1 MGKKH
6 RKVYTAAERAAYI
19 AHTSATRSRAKSAAQ
34 RAATKKRSPLRH
46 SATEASIANRLARE
60 EEALARFHAEV
71 NARATRNAK
80 AKAAMSLV
88 PKTRKVKTANATA
101 ATATTATAAASASIA
116 EILSPIPESPRNNM
130 LKAPIVEEGIELG
143 DKLWGNWL
151 MEVEAKRNVRLNK
164 EQKAA
169 LERYRLLPFKKKQI
183 ILRQLEKKRAAAEAL
198 EAAAAA
204 AKKEAEENALLN
216 AEIKRVNPKA
226 RSRSAWPALPTVKQS
241 IASVK
246 SKGPVATP
254 AHVLAVIAKNYDSVW
269 LGGLQKSIQEKGIER
284 KLKEVFPD
292 YVFKEKGVYDP
303 RYLKE
308 GGIKIRRDAKG
319 EVIGFGYINFTSMEH
334 AKKAYEALKDNKL
347 VFFEKVN
354 KDDGTFE
361 KVYYKVLVEPAIG
374 QYAEK

>member
-1 MGKKH
+1 MTKKH

-19 AHTSATRSRAKSAAQ
+19 AHTSATRSKAKSASQ

-60 EEALARFHAEV
+60 EESLARFHAEV
-71 NARATRNAK
+71 NARAARNAK
-80 AKAAMSLV
+80 AKAAMS
-88 PKTRKVKTANATA
+88 KSRKVKAANA
-101 ATATTATAAASASIA
+101 ATSDVASIA
-116 EILSPIPESPRNNM
+116 EVLSPIPESPRNNM

-143 DKLWGNWL
+143 DKQWGNWL
-151 MEVEAKRNVRLNK
+151 MEVEAKRDVRLDK

-169 LERYRLLPFKKKQI
+169 LERYRLLPFKKKQV
-183 ILRQLEKKRAAAEAL
+183 ILRQLEKKRAAAEAV

-204 AKKEAEENALLN
+204 AKKAAEENALLN

-226 RSRSAWPALPTVKQS
+226 ASRAAWPALPSVKQT
-241 IASVK
+241 IASVKAK
-246 SKGPVATP
+246 SKGPVPTP
-254 AHVLAVIAKNYDSVW
+254 AHVLAVIAKNYDSLW

-292 YVFKEKGVYDP
+292 YVFKEKGAYDT

-308 GGIKIRRDAKG
+308 GGIKVRRDAKG
-319 EVIGFGYINFTSMEH
+319 EVIGFGYINFTSMEN
-334 AKKAYEALKDNKL
+334 AQKAYEAFKDNKL

-354 KDDGTFE
+354 KENGTFE

>member
-34 RAATKKRSPLRH
+34 KAATRKRSPIRH

-60 EEALARFHAEV
+60 EEALAKFHAEV
-71 NARATRNAK
+71 NARAARNAK
-80 AKAAMSLV
+80 ARAAMGTSRRSTVKAAKA
-88 PKTRKVKTANATA
+88 PDAT
-101 ATATTATAAASASIA
+101 TAAASIA
-116 EILSPIPESPRNNM
+116 EVLSPIPESPQNDL
-130 LKAPIVEEGIELG
+130 LKAPIVEEGVELAM
-143 DKLWGNWL
+143 DRHWGSWL
-151 MEVEAKRNVRLNK
+151 MEVEEKRNVRLDK

-183 ILRQLEKKRAAAEAL
+183 ILRQLEKKRAAMEAV

-204 AKKEAEENALLN
+204 AKKAAEENALLN

-226 RSRSAWPALPTVKQS
+226 AARSAWPALPTVKQS
-241 IASVK
+241 IGSVKAK

-254 AHVLAVIAKNYDSVW
+254 AHVLAVIAKNYDSLW

-284 KLKEVFPD
+284 KLKDVFPD
-292 YVFKEKGVYDP
+292 YVFKEKGAYDP

-319 EVIGFGYINFTSMEH
+319 EVIGFGYINFTSMEN
-334 AKKAYEALKDNKL
+334 AKKAYEAFKDNKL

>member
-34 RAATKKRSPLRH
+34 KAATKKRSPLRY

-60 EEALARFHAEV
+60 EEALAKFHAEV
-71 NARATRNAK
+71 NARAAR
-80 AKAAMSLV
+80 
-88 PKTRKVKTANATA
+88 NATA
-101 ATATTATAAASASIA
+101 RAAMGKSRRSTVKAAKTTAPDVA
-116 EILSPIPESPRNNM
+116 EVLSPIPESPQNDL
-130 LKAPIVEEGIELG
+130 LKAPIVEEGVNLT
-143 DKLWGNWL
+143 DRHWGSWL
-151 MEVEAKRNVRLNK
+151 MEVEEKRDIRLNK

-169 LERYRLLPFKKKQI
+169 LERYRSLPFKKKQI
-183 ILRQLEKKRAAAEAL
+183 ILRQLEKKRAASEAL
-198 EAAAAA
+198 AAAAAA
-204 AKKEAEENALLN
+204 AKKAAEENALLN
-216 AEIKRVNPKA
+216 AEIKRVNP
-226 RSRSAWPALPTVKQS
+226 RGQTRSAWPALPTVKQS
-241 IASVK
+241 IASVKAK

-254 AHVLAVIAKNYDSVW
+254 AHVLAVIAKNYDSLW

-334 AKKAYEALKDNKL
+334 AQKAYEALKDNKL

-354 KDDGTFE
+354 KNDGTFE

>member
-1 MGKKH
+1 MTKKH
-6 RKVYTAAERAAYI
+6 RKVYTAAERAAYT
-19 AHTSATRSRAKSAAQ
+19 AYTSATRSKAKSAAQ
-34 RAATKKRSPLRH
+34 KAATRKRSPLRY
-46 SATEASIANRLARE
+46 SATPEAIAARLANE
-60 EEALARFHAEV
+60 EEALAKFYAEV
-71 NARATRNAK
+71 DARAARNAK
-80 AKAAMSLV
+80 AKAAMASM
-88 PKTRKVKTANATA
+88 PKVRKAATTA
-101 ATATTATAAASASIA
+101 AATTATDVAAV
-116 EILSPIPESPRNNM
+116 LSPIPESIHEDVF
-130 LKAPIVEEGIELG
+130 KVPIVEEGVELAN
-143 DKLWGNWL
+143 DRRWGSWL
-151 MEVEAKRNVRLNK
+151 MEVEAKRNVRLDK

-183 ILRQLEKKRAAAEAL
+183 ILRQLEKKRAAMEAV

-204 AKKEAEENALLN
+204 AKKEAEEDAILN

-226 RSRSAWPALPTVKQS
+226 AARSAWPALPSVKKP
-241 IASVK
+241 IASSKEK

-292 YVFKEKGVYDP
+292 YVFKEKGAYDP

-308 GGIKIRRDAKG
+308 GGIKIRRDARG
-319 EVIGFGYINFTSMEH
+319 EVIGFGYINFTSMEN
-334 AKKAYEALKDNKL
+334 AQKAYEAFKDNKL

-354 KDDGTFE
+354 KENGTFE

>member
-1 MGKKH
+1 MTKKH

-19 AHTSATRSRAKSAAQ
+19 AHTSATRSKAKSASQ

-71 NARATRNAK
+71 NARAARNAK
-80 AKAAMSLV
+80 ARAAMASM
-88 PKTRKVKTANATA
+88 PKSRRS
-101 ATATTATAAASASIA
+101 TTAKAENTVASAASA
-116 EILSPIPESPRNNM
+116 EVLSPIPESPQNNM
-130 LKAPIVEEGIELG
+130 LKAPIVEEGVDLTG
-143 DKLWGNWL
+143 RLWGDWL
-151 MEVEAKRNVRLNK
+151 MEVEAKRDVRLNK

-183 ILRQLEKKRAAAEAL
+183 ILRQLEKKRAASEAL

-204 AKKEAEENALLN
+204 AKKAAEENALLN

-226 RSRSAWPALPTVKQS
+226 ASRSAWPALPTVKQS
-241 IASVK
+241 ITSVKTTAPK

-254 AHVLAVIAKNYDSVW
+254 AHVLAVIAKNYDSLW

-292 YVFKEKGVYDP
+292 YVFKEKGAYDP

-334 AKKAYEALKDNKL
+334 AKKAYEAFKDNKL

>member
-34 RAATKKRSPLRH
+34 KAATKKRSPLRH

-60 EEALARFHAEV
+60 EEALAKFHAEV
-71 NARATRNAK
+71 NARAARNAK
-80 AKAAMSLV
+80 ARAAMS
-88 PKTRKVKTANATA
+88 KTRKVKTANA
-101 ATATTATAAASASIA
+101 ASIA
-116 EILSPIPESPRNNM
+116 EVLSPIPESPHNNM
-130 LKAPIVEEGIELG
+130 LKAPIVEEGVDLA
-143 DKLWGNWL
+143 DRLWGSWL
-151 MEVEAKRNVRLNK
+151 MEVEAKRDVRLDK

-169 LERYRLLPFKKKQI
+169 LERYRSLPFKKKQV
-183 ILRQLEKKRAAAEAL
+183 ILRQLEKKRAAMEAV

-204 AKKEAEENALLN
+204 AKKAAEENALLN

-226 RSRSAWPALPTVKQS
+226 ASRSAWPALPTVKQS
-241 IASVK
+241 ITSVKAK

-254 AHVLAVIAKNYDSVW
+254 AHVLAVIAKNYDSLW

-292 YVFKEKGVYDP
+292 YVFKEKGAYDP

-334 AKKAYEALKDNKL
+334 AQKAYEALKDNKL

-354 KDDGTFE
+354 KENGTFE

>member
-1 MGKKH
+1 MGKS
-6 RKVYTAAERAAYI
+6 R
-19 AHTSATRSRAKSAAQ
+19 RS
-34 RAATKKRSPLRH
+34 T
-46 SATEASIANRLARE
+46 
-60 EEALARFHAEV
+60 
-71 NARATRNAK
+71 
-80 AKAAMSLV
+80 AKAA
-88 PKTRKVKTANATA
+88 KATN
-101 ATATTATAAASASIA
+101 TVSNVT
-116 EILSPIPESPRNNM
+116 EVLSPIPESPRNNM

-143 DKLWGNWL
+143 DKQWGNWL
-151 MEVEAKRNVRLNK
+151 MEVEDKRDIRLDK

-183 ILRQLEKKRAAAEAL
+183 ILRQLEKKRATMEAV

-226 RSRSAWPALPTVKQS
+226 ARSRSAWPALPSVKQS

-254 AHVLAVIAKNYDSVW
+254 AHVLAVIAKNYDSLW

-334 AKKAYEALKDNKL
+334 AQKAYEAFKDNKL

-354 KDDGTFE
+354 KENGTFE

>member
-1 MGKKH
+1 MTKKH

-19 AHTSATRSRAKSAAQ
+19 AHTSATRSKAKSASQ
-34 RAATKKRSPLRH
+34 RAATKKRSPLRY

-60 EEALARFHAEV
+60 EEALAKFHAEV
-71 NARATRNAK
+71 NARAARNAK
-80 AKAAMSLV
+80 ARAAMGKSRRSTVKAAN
-88 PKTRKVKTANATA
+88 ANA
-101 ATATTATAAASASIA
+101 ATTVASIA
-116 EILSPIPESPRNNM
+116 EVLSPIPESPQNNM

-143 DKLWGNWL
+143 DKQWGNWL
-151 MEVEAKRNVRLNK
+151 MEVEAKRDIRLNK

-183 ILRQLEKKRAAAEAL
+183 ILRQLEKKRAASEAL

-204 AKKEAEENALLN
+204 AKKAAEENALLN

-226 RSRSAWPALPTVKQS
+226 AMRSAWPALPTVKQS
-241 IASVK
+241 IGSVKAK

-254 AHVLAVIAKNYDSVW
+254 AHVLAVIAKNYDSLW

-284 KLKEVFPD
+284 KLKDVFPD
-292 YVFKEKGVYDP
+292 YVFKEKGAYDP

-319 EVIGFGYINFTSMEH
+319 EVIGFGYINFTSMEN

-354 KDDGTFE
+354 KENGTFE